1 MKVEDP
7 PAFLV
12 QWFYHKHKVL
22 PKGDESSWKNYT
34 KYAARNATTKQTFIA
49 MEKMPMVIKSIYAKS
64 VALSGLRKRRP
75 KSETQITRSAP
86 SAAKPCICTI
96 VKNIMTII
104 PAATKNADILSS
116 HQSLLPFP
124 LHPCQNSLERRI
136 LSGCAIRSM

>member
-49 MEKMPMVIKSIYAKS
+49 MEKINMVIKSIYARS
-64 VALSGLRKRRP
+64 AGTSGHRILHPRI
-75 KSETQITRSAP
+75 ETQITRSAP

-136 LSGCAIRSM
+136 LSGCAIRFM